1 MRESIKY
8 ILTAWN
14 DEPALTRLKLIEQIK
29 KSGTWIVVWKINCK
43 RLEQADQLKEGVY
56 VRV

>member
-1 MRESIKY
+1 MRVSIKY

-29 KSGTWIVVWKINCK
+29 KSGT
-43 RLEQADQLKEGVY
+43 
-56 VRV
+56 